1 MTDPWMSRLL
11 WAGVGAVVVTVL
23 GLTALEPPTVGEA
36 AAKDG
41 KPATSP
47 GWAPLSSEAKRVI
60 EGCGTEPAFS
70 GKWLAHKEAGT
81 YTCARCG
88 APLFPSDT
96 KFDSRSGWPSFDDHL
111 PGSVSEIPDADGSRV
126 EIRCKR
132 CDGHLGHVFRGER
145 FTSADTRHC
154 VNSVSLGFEDG
165 PREEAF
171 FAGGC
176 FWGVEHL
183 LESVPGVLS
192 AESGYMGGHHRSPTY
207 RDVITGATG
216 HAETVRIRFD
226 PSKVTYEELA
236 RRFFEIHDPTQVDR
250 QGPDHGNQYRSAVF
264 VTGPDQRR
272 VTRGLVSILEK
283 KGLKIATQIADAEV
297 FWPAEG
303 YHQDYYVR
311 TGKEP
316 YCHARVS
323 RF

>member
-1 MTDPWMSRLL
+1 
-11 WAGVGAVVVTVL
+11 
-23 GLTALEPPTVGEA
+23 
-36 AAKDG
+36 
-41 KPATSP
+41 
-47 GWAPLSSEAKRVI
+47 
-60 EGCGTEPAFS
+60 
-70 GKWLAHKEAGT
+70 
-81 YTCARCG
+81 
-88 APLFPSDT
+88 
-96 KFDSRSGWPSFDDHL
+96 
-111 PGSVSEIPDADGSRV
+111 
-126 EIRCKR
+126 
-132 CDGHLGHVFRGER
+132 
-145 FTSADTRHC
+145 
-154 VNSVSLGFEDG
+154 
-165 PREEAF
+165 
-171 FAGGC
+171 
-176 FWGVEHL
+176 
-183 LESVPGVLS
+183 
-192 AESGYMGGHHRSPTY
+192 
-207 RDVITGATG
+207 VITGTTG